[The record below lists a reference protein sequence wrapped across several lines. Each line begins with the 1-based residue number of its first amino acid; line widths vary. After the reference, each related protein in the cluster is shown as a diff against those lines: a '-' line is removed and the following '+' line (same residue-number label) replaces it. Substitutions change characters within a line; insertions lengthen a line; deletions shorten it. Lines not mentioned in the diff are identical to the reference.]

1 MCAKPIEVLASMNND
16 QIEKITEVLVDG
28 YKLGNAI
35 GDEILKNEKDLKAL
49 IKARFNTTILGDRK
63 KYPILN
69 RNFLASIGGLRSWWD
84 KRSSISDRYV
94 ESYKLNFISR
104 YSFNLSENNKEELLL
119 LNKIIPTS
127 VNYEEDDGIDRS
139 VLDIIG
145 RIKNDSLKRALYEEA
160 TTYTIQNGVSPFIE
174 RDFFYLALI
183 LYPDLL
189 SKMDLNAFSGWYSM
203 LLIDIKN
210 LGLTERHEEF
220 LGLFTTVGDE
230 VVLNEDPEVRSKV
243 LCCGNEFNLEN
254 VVLEML
260 DSNPNLEYLFRHGN
274 HIVGDEVEEVKE
286 TSDEEFIKFK
296 EEGTINENKGEKE
309 MENNKEVKEE
319 IKVEEIAT
327 EKNEGFFSKPWVKN
341 TLIGIGV
348 LLGGAAGA
356 AAYNYIKDELQ
367 EESLLEEIVFLP
379 DAD

>member
-16 QIEKITEVLVDG
+16 QIEKITEALVEG
-28 YKLGNAI
+28 YRLGNAI
-35 GDEILKNEKDLKAL
+35 GDDILNNEKELRAL

-84 KRSSISDRYV
+84 KRSSISERYV

-119 LNKIIPTS
+119 LNKIIPS
-127 VNYEEDDGIDRS
+127 SINYEEDDGIDRS

-220 LGLFTTVGDE
+220 LSLFTTVGDE

-274 HIVGDEVEEVKE
+274 YIVGDDIEEVKE
-286 TSDEEFIKFK
+286 TTDEEFIKFK

-319 IKVEEIAT
+319 IKVEEITT